1 MDADNFFLNH
11 DIVMVAFCTVLGN
24 GKRGDNLKIG
34 PRYIFVGMMMVRLFC
49 NDLRKV

>member
-34 PRYIFVGMMMVRLFC
+34 PGVYFRWDDDGEVVL
-49 NDLRKV
+49 